1 MFCDV
6 FLPAHLC
13 SGSEATFL
21 TCQCLLATPLPALCS
36 CRGLGS
42 VCLYGL
48 GLGSF
53 TRPGERSRNHPHHH
67 HHVPGA
73 TRPQARHPQGRAPA
87 PWAATHGGVLCQWH
101 DQALS
106 WKLTEGRQRGKR
118 LDFLLC
124 TPWIAPQTH
133 RSRRIEGKNAQV
145 LSPSA
150 LKSHHFSVGLKG
162 CADPLRSFASA
173 LD

>member
-1 MFCDV
+1 MSSCLPTSAPGQKPRFSRASV
-6 FLPAHLC
+6 FWPLLYQPCALAEGWVL
-13 SGSEATFL
+13 SA
-21 TCQCLLATPLPALCS
+21 CLVFVLAAS
-36 CRGLGS
+36 RGQ
-42 VCLYGL
+42 
-48 GLGSF
+48 
-53 TRPGERSRNHPHHH
+53 ERGAGIAPHH